1 MLFKLA
7 GIERESIVDGPG
19 IRLAVF
25 FQGCDHKC
33 LFCHNPKSWEFDG
46 GTSVDTQDI
55 IEEYKANPLYKG
67 ITLTGGDPVYQASAA
82 LELTNEIHKLGGN
95 VWLYTGFTMKELLQM
110 SETVRSLVNSVDAIV
125 DGPFM
130 IEYKDLSLRFRGS
143 SNQHIY
149 ERVNGVLVRKE

>member
-1 MLFKLA
+1 
-7 GIERESIVDGPG
+7 
-19 IRLAVF
+19 
-25 FQGCDHKC
+25 
-33 LFCHNPKSWEFDG
+33 
-46 GTSVDTQDI
+46 
-55 IEEYKANPLYKG
+55 
-67 ITLTGGDPVYQASAA
+67 VYQASAA